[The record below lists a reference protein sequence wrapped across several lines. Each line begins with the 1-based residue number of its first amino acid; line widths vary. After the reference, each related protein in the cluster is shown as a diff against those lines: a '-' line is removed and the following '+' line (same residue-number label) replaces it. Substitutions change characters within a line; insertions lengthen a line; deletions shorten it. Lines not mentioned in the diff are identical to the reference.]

1 MLIYANLTNE
11 HLLVNRCHAS
21 GWNKHNDEFVAL
33 REFAESDLEH
43 SNGQE
48 FNVMTDIFIAKQSC
62 TG

>member
-43 SNGQE
+43 LNGQE
-48 FNVMTDIFIAKQSC
+48 
-62 TG
+62 

>member
-33 REFAESDLEH
+33 REFAESDTQTDK
-43 SNGQE
+43 SKR